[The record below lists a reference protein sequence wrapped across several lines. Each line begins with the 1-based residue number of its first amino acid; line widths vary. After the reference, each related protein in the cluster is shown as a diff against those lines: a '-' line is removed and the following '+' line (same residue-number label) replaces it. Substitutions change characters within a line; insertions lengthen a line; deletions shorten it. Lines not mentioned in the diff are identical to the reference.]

1 MANLLLKYNEA
12 AVASEHPTLDD
23 TLNRAFLVEHVNDG
37 THGANAARLAGEIAP
52 YGAETPPSGWLECNG
67 ATVSR
72 TTYAALFAAIGT
84 TWGSGDG
91 ATTFHLPDLRGRF
104 LRGFDHAV
112 GRDPDKAARTA
123 CNSGGNTGDHVGSV
137 QTENVGPHF
146 HPGKLSV
153 INLQGDRHGE
163 YVAREGDG
171 TPGYWWAQNIA
182 ANFGSETRPINA
194 GVMFI
199 VKY

>member
-137 QTENVGPHF
+137 QAENVGPHV
-146 HPGKLSV
+146 HPGKLS
-153 INLQGDRHGE
+153 IGLSDAFGSAS
-163 YVAREGDG
+163 YIAREGDG
-171 TPGYWWAQNIA
+171 APGLWWSQDIDASL
-182 ANFGSETRPINA
+182 GSETRPINA

-199 VKY
+199 IKY